1 VHNFS
6 ARALTLFARGRCLP
20 FLIEYFMDQTLID
33 RIKQIKLLATDVD
46 GVLTDAGMYY
56 TSDGLELKKFNTRD
70 GLGIS
75 LLRNAGFKLAIIT
88 SENTTIVANR
98 AKKLKITDVYQ
109 GTLTKVEA
117 MEDLLV
123 KYSLTWNEIA
133 YIGDDYNDL
142 LLLSRVGLA
151 VTPADGTKRN
161 KAIAHYVTERKG
173 GEGCVRELCDMI
185 LDVQEIESFL
195 G

>member
-1 VHNFS
+1 
-6 ARALTLFARGRCLP
+6 
-20 FLIEYFMDQTLID
+20 MDQSLLD
-33 RIKQIKLLATDVD
+33 RLLKIKLLATDVD

-56 TSDGLELKKFNTRD
+56 ASDGIELKKFNTRD
-70 GLGIS
+70 GLGLS
-75 LLRNAGFKLAIIT
+75 LLRNADFKLAIIT
-88 SENTTIVANR
+88 SENTVIVANR
-98 AKKLKITDVYQ
+98 AKKLRITDVYQ

-117 MEDLLV
+117 MEDLLG
-123 KYSLTWNEIA
+123 KYSLTWDQAA

-142 LLLSRVGLA
+142 ALMERVGLA

-185 LDVQEIESFL
+185 IEAQGIESRL